1 MFKQLCKQHFP
12 IILFWQPIFKSKTYN
27 HAVTFA
33 WLDNLEN
40 ILNAIVE
47 RQICKLFE
55 IRTLLT
61 MLAELYYTTYYYML
75 YVWGIISY
83 LFFFFI
89 LNKQD
94 PFWVFVLEY
103 HSYTTTVPSDTL
115 NFLAARGIQLTLSDL
130 I

>member
-1 MFKQLCKQHFP
+1 MFTQLCKQHFP

-55 IRTLLT
+55 VRILLT
-61 MLAELYYTTYYYML
+61 LLAELYNSLL
-75 YVWGIISY
+75 YVWGITSY
-83 LFFFFI
+83 LFFFFF
-89 LNKQD
+89 LKQAR
-94 PFWVFVLEY
+94 PFLSFR
-103 HSYTTTVPSDTL
+103 S
-115 NFLAARGIQLTLSDL
+115 GISFIYNNGSVWYIKLSSSKGNPINIVRFNL
-130 I
+130 VS

>member
-61 MLAELYYTTYYYML
+61 MLAELYYTTCYYMCE
-75 YVWGIISY
+75 VSSATFFSF
-83 LFFFFI
+83 LFF
-89 LNKQD
+89 LNKQG
-94 PFWVFVLEY
+94 PFWVFVLEC

>member
-1 MFKQLCKQHFP
+1 MFTQLCKQHFP

-55 IRTLLT
+55 VRTLLT
-61 MLAELYYTTYYYML
+61 LLAELYNSLL
-75 YVWGIISY
+75 YVWGITSY
-83 LFFFFI
+83 LFFFFF
-89 LNKQD
+89 LKQAR
-94 PFWVFVLEY
+94 PFLSFR
-103 HSYTTTVPSDTL
+103 S
-115 NFLAARGIQLTLSDL
+115 GISFIYNNGSVWYIKLSSSKGNPINIVRFNL
-130 I
+130 VS